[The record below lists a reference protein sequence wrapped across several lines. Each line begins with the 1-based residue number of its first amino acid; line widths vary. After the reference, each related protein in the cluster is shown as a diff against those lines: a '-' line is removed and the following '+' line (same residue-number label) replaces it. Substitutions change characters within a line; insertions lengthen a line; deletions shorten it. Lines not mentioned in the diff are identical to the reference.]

1 VKNME
6 YVYAALVLHELG
18 VNITATKIKGILE
31 AAGAK
36 IDESRVKALVAALKE
51 VNVEEALKTAVTAA
65 APVAAA
71 PVAATSEKSAPKEK
85 KKKEKPEE
93 EEDTD
98 LGLGALFG

>member
-1 VKNME
+1 ME

-18 VNITATKIKGILE
+18 VNITATKVKGILE

-71 PVAATSEKSAPKEK
+71 PAAAASEKSAPKEK
-85 KKKEKPEE
+85 KKEKPEE
-93 EEDTD
+93 EENTD

>member
-1 VKNME
+1 ME

-18 VNITATKIKGILE
+18 VNITATKVKGILE

-71 PVAATSEKSAPKEK
+71 PVAAAREKSAPKEK
-85 KKKEKPEE
+85 KKKEEPEE
-93 EEDTD
+93 EENTD

>member
-1 VKNME
+1 ME

>member
-1 VKNME
+1 ME

-18 VNITATKIKGILE
+18 VNITATKVKGILE

-71 PVAATSEKSAPKEK
+71 PVAAASEKSAPKEK

-93 EEDTD
+93 EENTD

>member
-18 VNITATKIKGILE
+18 VNITATKVKGILE

-71 PVAATSEKSAPKEK
+71 PVAAAGEKSAPKEK

-93 EEDTD
+93 EENTD

>member
-1 VKNME
+1 ME

-18 VNITATKIKGILE
+18 VNITATKVKGILE

-71 PVAATSEKSAPKEK
+71 PVAAAGEKSAPKEK

-93 EEDTD
+93 EENTD

>member
-1 VKNME
+1 ME

-18 VNITATKIKGILE
+18 VNITATKVKGILE

-71 PVAATSEKSAPKEK
+71 PVAAASEKSAPKEK
-85 KKKEKPEE
+85 KKKEEPEE
-93 EEDTD
+93 EENTD

>member
-1 VKNME
+1 ME

-18 VNITATKIKGILE
+18 VNITATKVKGILE

-93 EEDTD
+93 EENTD

>member
-1 VKNME
+1 ME

-18 VNITATKIKGILE
+18 VNITATKVKGILE

-71 PVAATSEKSAPKEK
+71 PVAAAREKSAPKEK

>member
-1 VKNME
+1 ME

-18 VNITATKIKGILE
+18 VNITATKVKGILE

-71 PVAATSEKSAPKEK
+71 PVAVASEKSAPKEK

-93 EEDTD
+93 EENTD

>member
-1 VKNME
+1 ME

-18 VNITATKIKGILE
+18 VNITATKVKGILE

-71 PVAATSEKSAPKEK
+71 PVAASSEKSAPKEK
-85 KKKEKPEE
+85 KKEKPEE
-93 EEDTD
+93 EENTD